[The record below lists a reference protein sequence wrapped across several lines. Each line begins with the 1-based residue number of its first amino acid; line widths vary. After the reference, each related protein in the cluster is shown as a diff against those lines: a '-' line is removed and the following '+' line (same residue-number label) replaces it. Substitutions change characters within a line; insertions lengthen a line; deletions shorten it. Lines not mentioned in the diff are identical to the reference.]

1 MRSLEKLSAN
11 IFRWFTGNLAA
22 ISQQLSP
29 EALLKR
35 SLGMLDINAIGD
47 LKNYVRGRM
56 HPSGGFKD
64 RAGKPDLYYTLFG
77 AFLAE
82 ALELKD
88 VLNTTRQYV
97 EDEIRRNEPDGIH
110 LHCASILVSKLSAD
124 DRLKSGLQKKI
135 RKSFENSLVKQAEYN
150 MFVTLL
156 ACYYSGDY
164 RGFFKIRRHL
174 KSRPVNETLPSTV
187 LAALAVL
194 QQTFGRPAG
203 DLINR
208 LQEFYDNQGGFRAV
222 RTAPVPDLLSTAVTL
237 YAYNYTHQDMRAI
250 KPDCLEFIDSL
261 YQEGGFGGNILD
273 PEPDIE
279 YTFYG
284 MLALGSLA

>member
-22 ISQQLSP
+22 ISRQLSP
-29 EALLKR
+29 EAVLKR
-35 SLGMLDINAIGD
+35 SLGMLDINASDD
-47 LKNYVRGRM
+47 LNYFVRGRM

-64 RAGKPDLYYTLFG
+64 RAGNPDLYYTLFG
-77 AFLAE
+77 VFLAE
-82 ALELKD
+82 ALEMKD

-97 EDEIRRNEPDGIH
+97 EDEVRRNEPDGVH
-110 LHCASILVSKLSAD
+110 LYCASILLSKLSAD
-124 DRLKSGLQKKI
+124 DRLKSDLQKKI
-135 RKSFENSLVKQAEYN
+135 RKSFDTSLVKQAEYN

-164 RGFFKIRRHL
+164 QGFLKIRRHL
-174 KSRPVNETLPSTV
+174 KSRPVNETVPSTV
-187 LAALAVL
+187 LAALTVL
-194 QQTFGRPAG
+194 HHTFGRPAG
-203 DLINR
+203 DLINK
-208 LQEFYDNQGGFRAV
+208 LQEFYDKRGGFKAV

-237 YAYNYTHQDMRAI
+237 YAFHYTKQDLRAI

-261 YQEGGFGGNILD
+261 YQEGGFSGNILD